1 MMLNTH
7 PAALLT
13 HTGACYSVIPSR
25 TQMMHVRHARLLL
38 EASRMMNESRH
49 ERLVQERMH
58 KVRQERLSN
67 EHEATSPKLSST
79 AGADLTPLSIP
90 TAEVHGAGSAVASP
104 PASSAAPA
112 ATARCAAEPSSQPSS
127 TTAAGSSAAEL
138 DGRVHDLKALLE
150 QQPNGLTPGQRRF
163 CCDGTLARFVR
174 AHCGDSKPASKA
186 LGSVLSTLKWRE
198 AQGFDPDPAA
208 APPRC
213 CEYCDKDDTSHC
225 FFSIG
230 QDQRGWEVLYCCPP
244 RSRLKDPA
252 SSSAHAFKCIEAAME
267 RATPQGPGTG
277 KFLLAVDLHGLGF
290 RDLDPRTAALC
301 VPALI
306 SHYPGQIG
314 QVAILDSPLAFKV
327 AWAAIAPM
335 LDAGTAARVQMLR
348 GDAMGRYFR
357 DHLTQSQA
365 DFLNEIIRMKS
376 APGSLPASI
385 KTLLQPLDNAKRV

>member
-49 ERLVQERMH
+49 ERLVQERMR

-67 EHEATSPKLSST
+67 EATSPKLSST
-79 AGADLTPLSIP
+79 AGAVLTPLSIA
-90 TAEVHGAGSAVASP
+90 TAEANGAGSAVASP

-112 ATARCAAEPSSQPSS
+112 ATARAAAEPSSQPSS
-127 TTAAGSSAAEL
+127 TTAADWVASGL

-150 QQPNGLTPGQRRF
+150 QQPNALTPGQRRF
-163 CCDGTLARFVR
+163 CCDGTLARIDR

-267 RATPQGPGTG
+267 RATPQAPE
-277 KFLLAVDLHGLGF
+277 LASF
-290 RDLDPRTAALC
+290 C
-301 VPALI
+301 
-306 SHYPGQIG
+306 
-314 QVAILDSPLAFKV
+314 SPSTCMAS
-327 AWAAIAPM
+327 ATSTHAPPPF
-335 LDAGTAARVQMLR
+335 TCLR
-348 GDAMGRYFR
+348 
-357 DHLTQSQA
+357 
-365 DFLNEIIRMKS
+365 
-376 APGSLPASI
+376 
-385 KTLLQPLDNAKRV
+385 